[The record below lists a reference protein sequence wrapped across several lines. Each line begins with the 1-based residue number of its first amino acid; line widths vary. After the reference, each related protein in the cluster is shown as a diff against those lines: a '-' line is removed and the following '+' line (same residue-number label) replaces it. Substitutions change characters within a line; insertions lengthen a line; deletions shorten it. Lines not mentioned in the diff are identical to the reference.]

1 MCAAGAG
8 AASGGAL
15 TATLGAAFTSGGLY
29 GFSTGVSFAGVREA
43 GTRDSGVRDAD
54 TEGSEPRA
62 LVADAGGFSVTAG
75 DVVEFASLDFSALS
89 PEAVSLDAASGAVLF
104 AAALLLGPC
113 ASGGAFPAGGA
124 VVSGAV
130 GAATV
135 GADDG
140 DCAGVTAC
148 PLVEVL
154 SVTARAFEEAV
165 GAALSRFF
173 TTVST

>member
-1 MCAAGAG
+1 VCAAGGG
-8 AASGGAL
+8 AASGGAF

-43 GTRDSGVRDAD
+43 RTRDSGVRDAD
-54 TEGSEPRA
+54 TDGSEPRS

-75 DVVEFASLDFSALS
+75 DAVEFASRDSPALS
-89 PEAVSLDAASGAVLF
+89 PEAVSLDAASGAVWF
-104 AAALLLGPC
+104 AAALVLGPF

-135 GADDG
+135 GADDR

-148 PLVEVL
+148 SLVEVL
-154 SVTARAFEEAV
+154 GVTAGAFEEAV
-165 GAALSRFF
+165 GAALSRFV
-173 TTVST
+173 TTVLT